1 MEEEEGR
8 TVEDVAEVDAVEAE
22 EEEVDVAEGVD
33 EVKVG
38 EADQTAVGGEGKT
51 IAHPRCRFAYFG
63 WIL

>member
-22 EEEVDVAEGVD
+22 EEGVDAVEVVD

-51 IAHPRCRFAYFG
+51 MAHPRWRFAYFG

>member
-8 TVEDVAEVDAVEAE
+8 TVEDVVEVDAVEVE
-22 EEEVDVAEGVD
+22 EEEVDVVEVVD

>member
-8 TVEDVAEVDAVEAE
+8 TVEDVVEVDAVEVE
-22 EEEVDVAEGVD
+22 EEDVDVVEVVD

-38 EADQTAVGGEGKT
+38 EADQTAVGGGGKT
-51 IAHPRCRFAYFG
+51 MAHPRWRFAYFG

>member
-8 TVEDVAEVDAVEAE
+8 TVEDVVEVDAVEVE
-22 EEEVDVAEGVD
+22 EEEVDVVEVVD

-51 IAHPRCRFAYFG
+51 IVHPRCRFAYFG